1 MDSLSQSTL
10 ERLRDRLQE
19 RGQRPSVVLP
29 NTKLPASTLELLH
42 VASGY
47 GALCEAM
54 YIMMAADGRVLTVER
69 EVLKGALR
77 ELSDD
82 TVRGVHIEAM
92 IDAASKRL
100 VVEGRELRLQAVVD
114 SLQQDPVKA
123 EVALVLAAAIAYAD
137 DDFAPEESD
146 LLNELASRLGVPDA
160 RMSELLGELAID
172 LKRPGR
178 EPTRP

>member
-1 MDSLSQSTL
+1 MDSLTQSTL

-29 NTKLPASTLELLH
+29 TAQLPASTLELLH
-42 VASGY
+42 VTAEY

-54 YIMMAADGRVLTVER
+54 YLMMAADGRVLTVER

-82 TVRGVHIEAM
+82 AVRGVHIEAM

-100 VVEGRELRLQAVVD
+100 AHEGRDRRLDAVVE

-123 EVALVLAAAIAYAD
+123 EVAIVLAAAIAFAD
-137 DDFAPEESD
+137 GEFAPEENQ
-146 LLNELASRLGVPDA
+146 LLRDLASRLGLTEA
-160 RMSELLGELAID
+160 RVQQLLSELEVD
-172 LKRPGR
+172 LRDTSPRASKP
-178 EPTRP
+178 